1 MLNGAFVMRIELQVS
16 VTMPLTIQFLSETEY
31 RIERHLAALARHK
44 KLFTALAT
52 HYEAA
57 KDDSPAAAIPSNPEA
72 V

>member
-1 MLNGAFVMRIELQVS
+1 
-16 VTMPLTIQFLSETEY
+16 MPLTIQFLSEAEY
-31 RIERHLAALARHK
+31 RIERHFAALARHR

-57 KDDSPAAAIPSNPEA
+57 KNDSPAAAIPSNPEA